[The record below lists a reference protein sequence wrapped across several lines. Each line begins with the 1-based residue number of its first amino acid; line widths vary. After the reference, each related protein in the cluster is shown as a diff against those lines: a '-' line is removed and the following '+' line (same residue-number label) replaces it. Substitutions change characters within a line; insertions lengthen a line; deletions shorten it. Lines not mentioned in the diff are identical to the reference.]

1 METSEEINDIRP
13 SSSFK
18 GFSFSQFKKS
28 DVKNMLL
35 KTLTNGQI
43 EHACYWSAELICAG
57 HYHYLWDTFLFFYSK
72 YIHLGNPKLC
82 LYLKESLNQFRIIV
96 NEGYT
101 ATELGLRNNIVV
113 RKLFCKIVCL
123 LCYSKQKH
131 ALNEIKVKKEDFSA
145 ICSKE
150 RLKAPNVD
158 YGQDVFVKDD
168 PILYYMAINEL
179 AFHLSSESK
188 NGMLACYWI
197 EYIMEL
203 EESYKHKTKIERRTF
218 APVETIHQMD
228 IVWLIWDTILKQH
241 EKDSINKNQN
251 QNHNNNNNHPNQIKK
266 EMLYSLLELYCLKY
280 SKTSFKKRKFILY
293 YAVSLL
299 IEHVDTTIIPLI
311 CDADKIKMKEIV
323 PKINMIY
330 KQIKQKEEKPNTD
343 YLFLGNEKEKNL
355 ESTLKKLKAM
365 NEFGDIFIPRTEK

>member
-18 GFSFSQFKKS
+18 GISFSQFKKS

-57 HYHYLWDTFLFFYSK
+57 HYHYLWDIFLFFYSK

-82 LYLKESLNQFRIIV
+82 LYLKESLNHFRIIV
-96 NEGYT
+96 NEGYVS
-101 ATELGLRNNIVV
+101 TEIGLRNNIEV

-131 ALNEIKVKKEDFSA
+131 ALNEIKIEKKDFSA

-150 RLKAPNVD
+150 RLKAPNIN
-158 YGQDVFVKDD
+158 YGQNVFLKED

-179 AFHLSSESK
+179 AFHLSNESK
-188 NGMLACYWI
+188 NGVSACYWI

-203 EESYKHKTKIERRTF
+203 EESYKYKTKIERRTF
-218 APVETIHQMD
+218 VPVESNHQMD
-228 IVWLIWDTILKQH
+228 IVWLIWDTIFKQN
-241 EKDSINKNQN
+241 EKESNT
-251 QNHNNNNNHPNQIKK
+251 NQIKK

-280 SKTSFKKRKFILY
+280 SKTSFKKRKFIIY
-293 YAVSLL
+293 YAISLL
-299 IEHVDTTIIPLI
+299 IEDVDTSITPLI
-311 CDADKIKMKEIV
+311 CDTYKIQMKEIV

-330 KQIKQKEEKPNTD
+330 KQIKQKEQKPDTD

-365 NEFGDIFIPRTEK
+365 NDFGDIFIPRTEK

>member
-1 METSEEINDIRP
+1 MDFFYLIIIKTIINNINKMETSEEINDIRTI
-13 SSSFK
+13 SSFK
-18 GFSFSQFKKS
+18 GISFSQFKKT

-35 KTLTNGQI
+35 KSLINGQI
-43 EHACYWSAELICAG
+43 EHSCYWSAELICAG
-57 HYHYLWDTFLFFYSK
+57 HYHYLWDIYLFFYSK
-72 YIHLGNPKLC
+72 YIHIGNPKLC
-82 LYLKESLNQFRIIV
+82 LYLKESLNQFRTII

-101 ATELGLRNNIVV
+101 INDLAIRNNTKV

-158 YGQDVFVKDD
+158 YGQDVFLKED

-188 NGMLACYWI
+188 NGLLACYWI

-203 EESYKHKTKIERRTF
+203 EESYKYKTKIERRTF
-218 APVETIHQMD
+218 APVDPIHQMD
-228 IVWLIWDTILKQH
+228 IIWLIWDTILKQD
-241 EKDSINKNQN
+241 EKDTIKV
-251 QNHNNNNNHPNQIKK
+251 KK
-266 EMLYSLLELYCLKY
+266 EILYSLLELYCLKY

-293 YAVSLL
+293 FAVSLL
-299 IEHVDTTIIPLI
+299 IEHVDTTIPLI
-311 CDADKIKMKEIV
+311 SDNYKKQMKEII

-343 YLFLGNEKEKNL
+343 YLFLGNEKERNL
-355 ESTLKKLKAM
+355 ENTLKKLKAM
-365 NEFGDIFIPRTEK
+365 NDFGDIFITRA